1 MSIPPN
7 LNCLVVDD
15 EPPARAVIRNYIARI
30 PQLKLVGECA
40 NAIEAF
46 SILREHPVDIIFLD
60 IKMPQMKGTDF
71 VKSLKTPP
79 KIIITTAYTEY
90 ALEGY
95 ELDIVDYLVKP
106 IEFERFMKAVNKI
119 LLQKDVLHTA
129 PASEKKRHFFY
140 FRADRKMVKIFLAD
154 IYYIESLKEYVK
166 IVAKNQTIITK
177 NSITSLESILP
188 PDSFLRIQRSFIVSV
203 DAISSFT
210 NETIEIGK
218 LQLPIGKLY
227 RQKVLEFLN
236 K

>member
-1 MSIPPN
+1 MSISPN